1 MQNAFVVLSAFVFDF
16 LVGDP
21 SWLPHPVRFLGRVIW
36 FFERLIRRLAGGPA
50 ALWVGGVFLSIV
62 VPVGTYMAADAGLD
76 LLYRWHREA
85 GFLAEVYL
93 VAMSIAVK
101 GLSAA
106 AEAVRRPLV
115 AGNLAAARE
124 QVAAIVGRDT
134 TQLDAG
140 GVVRAAVES
149 VAENSVDAV
158 VAPLFYAFA
167 GGAPLA
173 LAYRAVNTLDS
184 MVGYRD
190 QQYRHLGWASARLDD
205 LLNFI
210 PARLTGLLITL
221 AAFPGRG
228 DWRRVWRVMRR
239 DGRKH
244 PSPNSGIPE
253 AAMAGFLGVQLGG
266 LIQYKGVLSSRPL
279 LGEPLVPLRPEH
291 IARAVRML
299 NGVAMLAVG
308 TGIGLRLLISY
319 LTAR

>member
-1 MQNAFVVLSAFVFDF
+1 MQNIFVVLSAFVFDL

-21 SWLPHPVRFLGRVIW
+21 PWLPHPVRLLGRVIW
-36 FFERLIRRLAGGPA
+36 FLERLIRRLAGGPA
-50 ALWVGGVFLSIV
+50 GLWVGGVFLAVI
-62 VPVGTYMAADAGLD
+62 VPVGAYMVADKGLE

-93 VAMSIAVK
+93 VAMSMAVK

-106 AEAVRRPLV
+106 AEAVRRPLA
-115 AGNLAAARE
+115 AGDLAISRE

-134 TQLDAG
+134 AQLDAE

-149 VAENSVDAV
+149 VAENTVDAV

-205 LLNFI
+205 LLNFV

-221 AAFPGRG
+221 AAFFRRG

-253 AAMAGFLGVQLGG
+253 AAMAGFLGVQFGG
-266 LIQYKGVLSSRPL
+266 PSSYRGVISFRPY
-279 LGEPLVPLRPEH
+279 LGEPLAPLGPEH
-291 IARAVRML
+291 IAAAVRVL
-299 NGVAMLAVG
+299 YTVAFLALVLG
-308 TGIGLRLLISY
+308 FGIRVVFWYWAG
-319 LTAR
+319 